1 MEYSIKT
8 RKINRILFDMSTIW
22 PIWKIYF
29 NGTAS
34 IIRWFC
40 SPLNHPNRPMLML
53 LCVCVCFFC
62 RHFRND
68 ILFQCDCFEQE
79 EWQNNVDEKC
89 ARSVILP
96 NKNDGTRTLFQH
108 THRISR
114 AHANSLKHI
123 AWRWISDIQTFPELQ
138 FNNAV
143 KSKLKTIWTF
153 CLN

>member
-40 SPLNHPNRPMLML
+40 SPLNHRNRPMLML
-53 LCVCVCFFC
+53 LCVCFFVV
-62 RHFRND
+62 
-68 ILFQCDCFEQE
+68 ILAMIFSF
-79 EWQNNVDEKC
+79 NVIVSNRKNGKITVDEKC
-89 ARSVILP
+89 ARFVILP